1 MAGRGTTL
9 IARGTL
15 FQKQASLFRSSRRGQ
30 QFTALCGRKKKAEQR
45 AFKCVSTL
53 AGRCSLCSFF
63 FFFIYLAEA
72 SGKCKG
78 VRLQVFHEVLL
89 PVLCRTRL
97 QNVAPVDVDRGVS
110 VWTIHLVPEAD
121 RVQQLVQHD
130 ALVPAVGTQRHVLR
144 LVPCPTHWR
153 PTRAP
158 ETVLIVDK

>member
-1 MAGRGTTL
+1 
-9 IARGTL
+9 
-15 FQKQASLFRSSRRGQ
+15 
-30 QFTALCGRKKKAEQR
+30 
-45 AFKCVSTL
+45 
-53 AGRCSLCSFF
+53 
-63 FFFIYLAEA
+63 
-72 SGKCKG
+72 

-158 ETVLIVDK
+158 ETVFSFDK